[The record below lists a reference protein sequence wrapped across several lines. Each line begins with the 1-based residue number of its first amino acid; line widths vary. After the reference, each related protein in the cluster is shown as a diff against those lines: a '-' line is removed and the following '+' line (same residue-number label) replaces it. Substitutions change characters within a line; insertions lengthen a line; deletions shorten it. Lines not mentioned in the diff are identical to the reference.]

1 MANRHL
7 LAMSDV
13 QEFKTWLMQKGWIIQ
28 PIRSEYEIVRAVKSD
43 TPTPLLIYRKNN
55 ETIFATVPDM
65 WFDVIKAFY
74 NERTAKE
81 ADGCSAEAKEKL
93 LKLIDALSNSLCNEC
108 HIRGGVCPCES
119 CRWNSKSLEN
129 EIADIVDL

>member
-74 NERTAKE
+74 NERTAK
-81 ADGCSAEAKEKL
+81 
-93 LKLIDALSNSLCNEC
+93 
-108 HIRGGVCPCES
+108 
-119 CRWNSKSLEN
+119 
-129 EIADIVDL
+129 

>member
-55 ETIFATVPDM
+55 ETIFATVPDA
-65 WFDVIKAFY
+65 WKEEVFNFY
-74 NERTAKE
+74 ANKDNVDKSETNNLR
-81 ADGCSAEAKEKL
+81 
-93 LKLIDALSNSLCNEC
+93 DALSEMKQALCLCCKATSTGNCDTCKWQDSWWET
-108 HIRGGVCPCES
+108 
-119 CRWNSKSLEN
+119 
-129 EIADIVDL
+129 